1 MKKAVL
7 ILAPGFEESE
17 ALTIVDIVRRAR
29 LRCDLASLEGATV
42 SGAHGISVMCD
53 HALEQV
59 YVQGW
64 QYDMVI
70 LPGGY
75 DAVDHLRGDKR
86 FLEFLKNMNDQE
98 HFICALCAAP
108 LILHEAG
115 ILKGRHYTVYP
126 GCEKEMNG
134 GIYEDQNIVTDQNII
149 TGRGPAMAYMLGY
162 KVVNLLGGDAQAVKE
177 KMLYSHSF
185 IEEV

>member
-17 ALTIVDIVRRAR
+17 ALTIVDIVRRAS
-29 LRCDLASLEGATV
+29 LRCDLAGFEDTIV
-42 SGAHGISVMCD
+42 TGAHGISVMCD
-53 HALEQV
+53 CTLDQV

-75 DAVDHLRGDKR
+75 DAVDHLKVDKR
-86 FLEFLKNMNDQE
+86 FLQFLKNMNDQA
-98 HFICALCAAP
+98 HVICALCAAP
-108 LILHEAG
+108 LVLNKAG

-126 GCEKEMNG
+126 GCEKEMNDG
-134 GIYEDQNIVTDQNII
+134 LYKDQNIVIDQNIV

-162 KVVNLLGGDAQAVKE
+162 KIVNLLGGDAQAVKE

-185 IEEV
+185 VEEV